1 MLKKLNNFIVS
12 SIVVS
17 VLFILI
23 GLGMIVFP
31 EISLDVIAYT
41 LATIFVV
48 LGVYLFILDNKAA
61 YLLDTMLIGVLLI
74 IMGILLFIY
83 PKSFSLLIPIVL
95 GIWIIADSLFKIR
108 LSISLKDYDDI
119 PWVLL
124 LILSIVSLICG
135 IIFIIHP
142 LASSSIITML
152 FGSLIIVYAVSDIV
166 DMVMFKKYVDKIVK
180 TFKKKL
186 DKIEV

>member
-1 MLKKLNNFIVS
+1 M
-12 SIVVS
+12 
-17 VLFILI
+17 
-23 GLGMIVFP
+23 
-31 EISLDVIAYT
+31 
-41 LATIFVV
+41 
-48 LGVYLFILDNKAA
+48 
-61 YLLDTMLIGVLLI
+61 
-74 IMGILLFIY
+74 IY

-108 LSISLKDYDDI
+108 LSISLKDYDDT
-119 PWVLL
+119 PWILL

-142 LASSSIITML
+142 LASSSIITIL
-152 FGSLIIVYAVSDIV
+152 FGSLIIVYAISDIV

>member
-95 GIWIIADSLFKIR
+95 GIWIITDSLFKIR
-108 LSISLKDYDDI
+108 ISVSLREYEDV
-119 PWVLL
+119 PWVLS
-124 LILSIVSLICG
+124 LILAIISLVCG
-135 IIFIIHP
+135 IMFIVNP
-142 LASSSIITML
+142 LASSTVITAA
-152 FGSLIIVYAVSDIV
+152 FGSLIIIYAISDIV
-166 DMVMFKKYVDKIVK
+166 DMIMFKRYISKIVK
-180 TFKKKL
+180 IFKDHTKV
-186 DKIEV
+186 IEF

>member
-23 GLGMIVFP
+23 GLGMIVFQ

-83 PKSFSLLIPIVL
+83 PKSLNS
-95 GIWIIADSLFKIR
+95 FKIE
-108 LSISLKDYDDI
+108 LTFPNDTPIFFDNSL
-119 PWVLL
+119 
-124 LILSIVSLICG
+124 
-135 IIFIIHP
+135 
-142 LASSSIITML
+142 
-152 FGSLIIVYAVSDIV
+152 
-166 DMVMFKKYVDKIVK
+166 
-180 TFKKKL
+180 
-186 DKIEV
+186 

>member
-1 MLKKLNNFIVS
+1 MLKKLNNFILS

-17 VLFILI
+17 ILFALV
-23 GLGMIVFP
+23 GLGMMIFP
-31 EISLDVIAYT
+31 DISLNVIAYT
-41 LATIFVV
+41 IAIIFII
-48 LGVYLFILDNKAA
+48 LGVYLFILDRRS
-61 YLLDTMLIGVLLI
+61 LFMIDMMFTGILMIILGII
-74 IMGILLFIY
+74 IMIY

-108 LSISLKDYDDI
+108 LSISLKDYDDT

-152 FGSLIIVYAVSDIV
+152 FGSLIIVYAISDIV